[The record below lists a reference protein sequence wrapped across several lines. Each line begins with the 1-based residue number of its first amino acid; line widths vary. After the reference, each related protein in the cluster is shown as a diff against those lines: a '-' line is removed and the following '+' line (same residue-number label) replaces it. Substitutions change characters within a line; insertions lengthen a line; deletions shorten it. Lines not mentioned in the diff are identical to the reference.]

1 MFASDIFLYFN
12 FYVSVIDQFSLERKV
27 ALISG
32 GNRGLGYEIAK
43 ALGEAGAS
51 LAIAARD
58 SQRNK
63 DAIEKLREIGGGK
76 CVGLTCDVTDE
87 KQVSETVEKTV
98 DEYGRIDILIN
109 SAGIN
114 IRGLIEKL
122 DLEEFRQVQEV
133 NVTGTWL
140 MCRAAAPFMKK
151 NNYGRVIN
159 IGSTLSLVAFPERT
173 PYATSKGAVLNLTR
187 ALAMEWATSGITVNA
202 VLPGAFATEMNLP
215 LLNDP
220 EKYKAS
226 ISKIPMG
233 RWGKLHEIGGIA
245 LFLASDAA
253 SYVTGASF
261 VVDGGWT
268 AQ

>member
-1 MFASDIFLYFN
+1 MGVIEQFN
-12 FYVSVIDQFSLERKV
+12 LNGKV

-32 GNRGLGYEIAK
+32 GNRGLGYEMAK
-43 ALGEAGAS
+43 ALGEAGAA

-58 SQRNK
+58 SHRNK
-63 DAIEKLREIGGGK
+63 EAADKLQDIDRVK
-76 CVGLTCDVTDE
+76 CISLTCDVTDE
-87 KQVSETVEKTV
+87 KEVSETVVKTF

-114 IRGLIEKL
+114 IRGPINKL
-122 DLEEFRQVQEV
+122 TPNEFRKVQEV

-140 MCRAAAPFMKK
+140 MCQATAPFMRK

-159 IGSTLSLVAFPERT
+159 IGSTLSLIAFPDRT

-187 ALAMEWATSGITVNA
+187 ALAMEWATSGIRVNA
-202 VLPGAFATEMNLP
+202 ILPGAFATEMNTV

-220 EKYKAS
+220 EKCKAFLS
-226 ISKIPMG
+226 NVPMG
-233 RWGKLHEIGGIA
+233 RWGELYEIGGIA
-245 LFLASDAA
+245 RFLASDAA

-261 VVDGGWT
+261 VIDGGWT
-268 AQ
+268 DQ

>member
-1 MFASDIFLYFN
+1 MPVEDMDENIWKKVIDINLNGTFN
-12 FYVSVIDQFSLERKV
+12 ICKSVIK
-27 ALISG
+27 
-32 GNRGLGYEIAK
+32 Y
-43 ALGEAGAS
+43 
-51 LAIAARD
+51 
-58 SQRNK
+58 
-63 DAIEKLREIGGGK
+63 
-76 CVGLTCDVTDE
+76 
-87 KQVSETVEKTV
+87 
-98 DEYGRIDILIN
+98 
-109 SAGIN
+109 
-114 IRGLIEKL
+114 
-122 DLEEFRQVQEV
+122 
-133 NVTGTWL
+133 
-140 MCRAAAPFMKK
+140 MKK

-268 AQ
+268 AI

>member
-1 MFASDIFLYFN
+1 MGVIEQFN
-12 FYVSVIDQFSLERKV
+12 LNGKV

-32 GNRGLGYEIAK
+32 GNRGLGYEMAK
-43 ALGEAGAS
+43 ALGEAGAD

-58 SQRNK
+58 SHRNK
-63 DAIEKLREIGGGK
+63 EAADKLQDIDRVK
-76 CVGLTCDVTDE
+76 CISLTCDVTDE
-87 KQVSETVEKTV
+87 KEVSETVEKTF

-114 IRGLIEKL
+114 IRGPINKL
-122 DLEEFRQVQEV
+122 TPNEFRKVQEV

-140 MCRAAAPFMKK
+140 MCQATAPFMRK

-159 IGSTLSLVAFPERT
+159 IGSTLSLIAFPDRT
-173 PYATSKGAVLNLTR
+173 PYATSKGAALNLTR
-187 ALAMEWATSGITVNA
+187 ALAMEWATSGIRVNA
-202 VLPGAFATEMNLP
+202 ILPGAFATEMNTV

-220 EKYKAS
+220 EKCKAFLS
-226 ISKIPMG
+226 NVPMG
-233 RWGKLHEIGGIA
+233 RWGELYEIGGIA

-261 VVDGGWT
+261 VIDGGWT

>member
-1 MFASDIFLYFN
+1 M
-12 FYVSVIDQFSLERKV
+12 SVIDQFRLEGKV

-32 GNRGLGYEIAK
+32 GNRGLGYEMAK

-58 SQRNK
+58 SHRNK
-63 DAIEKLREIGGGK
+63 EATEKLREIQGVK

-87 KQVSETVEKTV
+87 KQVSDTVRNTV

-114 IRGLIEKL
+114 IRGFIENL
-122 DLEEFRQVQEV
+122 DLGEFQQVQEV

-140 MCRAAAPFMKK
+140 MCRAAAPIMKK

-159 IGSTLSLVAFPERT
+159 IGSTLSIVAFPQRT

-202 VLPGAFATEMNLP
+202 VLPGAFTTEMNTA

-226 ISKIPMG
+226 LSKIPMG
-233 RWGKLHEIGGIA
+233 RWGELHEIGGIA

-268 AQ
+268 AH